1 VTKAT
6 SVRIVC
12 LSDTH
17 GLHRRLTLP
26 QADILIHS
34 GDFMVHGRSTDEIDD
49 FNAWLGSLP
58 HKHKIVIA
66 GNHDLLFEVRP
77 TEARARIINAV
88 YLEDTGVT
96 LEGLNF
102 WGSPV
107 TPVFGDWA
115 FAADRGAAIRR
126 HWDKIPDDT
135 DVLVTHGPPFGTLDK
150 PDILAPHFGCQE
162 LTKAVIR
169 TKPRLHVLWTR
180 ARRLWSGVRM
190 ERHAIGE
197 LCGPQRSLRTYQSTH
212 CDRSHSM
219 TLLLEYSSSKP
230 IFLCT

>member
-1 VTKAT
+1 
-6 SVRIVC
+6 
-12 LSDTH
+12 
-17 GLHRRLTLP
+17 
-26 QADILIHS
+26 
-34 GDFMVHGRSTDEIDD
+34 MVHGQSTDEIDD

-77 TEARARIINAV
+77 TEARARITNAV
-88 YLEDTGVT
+88 YLEDSGVT

-115 FAADRGAAIRR
+115 FVADRGAAIRR

-150 PDILAPHFGCQE
+150 PDMLTPHLGCQE

-169 TKPRLHVLWTR
+169 TMPRLHVFGHVHGGYGRESAWNN
-180 ARRLWSGVRM
+180 M
-190 ERHAIGE
+190 
-197 LCGPQRSLRTYQSTH
+197 
-212 CDRSHSM
+212 
-219 TLLLEYSSSKP
+219 LLVNCAVLNEAYALTNQP
-230 IFLCT
+230 TVVDLIR

>member
-77 TEARARIINAV
+77 TEARARITNAV
-88 YLEDTGVT
+88 YLEDNGVT

-135 DVLVTHGPPFGTLDK
+135 DVLVTHGPPFGTLDR
-150 PDILAPHFGCQE
+150 PDILAPHLGCQE

-169 TKPRLHVLWTR
+169 TKPKLHVFGHVHGGYGRESAWND
-180 ARRLWSGVRM
+180 M
-190 ERHAIGE
+190 
-197 LCGPQRSLRTYQSTH
+197 
-212 CDRSHSM
+212 
-219 TLLLEYSSSKP
+219 LLVNCAVLNEAYALTNQP
-230 IFLCT
+230 TVVDLIR